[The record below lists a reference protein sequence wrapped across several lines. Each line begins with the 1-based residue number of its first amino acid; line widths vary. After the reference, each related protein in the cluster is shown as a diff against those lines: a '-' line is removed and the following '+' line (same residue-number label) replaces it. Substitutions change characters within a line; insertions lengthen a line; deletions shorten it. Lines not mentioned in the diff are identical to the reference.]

1 MKVQNLGFELG
12 EKGADDVS
20 PRAGKHVSSQKPR
33 SHPTGDKASAI
44 RSGRRGGAEHP
55 TDRRPAVKELRGHLG
70 RGRGRH
76 EKHPRYT

>member
-1 MKVQNLGFELG
+1 MRERNIFLKVQNLGFELG

-44 RSGRRGGAEHP
+44 RWERRGGAEHP
-55 TDRRPAVKELRGHLG
+55 
-70 RGRGRH
+70 
-76 EKHPRYT
+76 